1 MPAPID
7 ASDRLARL
15 TEICLVLP
23 ETRCEVKGVH
33 NEHAQFTVGKK
44 TFVWFVNNHHGD
56 GIVGIWCKVL
66 PGENQALAAAQPK
79 RFFVPPYVG
88 KQGWVGLRLD
98 GAKVNW
104 GEVRE
109 LVAGSYRMMAGK
121 KQLAELD
128 G

>member
-7 ASDRLARL
+7 ASGRLARL
-15 TEICLVLP
+15 TEICLALP
-23 ETRCEVKGVH
+23 ETRREDKGVH
-33 NEHAQFTVGKK
+33 HEHAQFAVGKK
-44 TFVWFVNNHHGD
+44 TFVWFVNDHHGD
-56 GIVGIWCKVL
+56 GIVGIWCKVP

-104 GEVRE
+104 GEVKE
-109 LVAGSYRMMAGK
+109 LVVGSYRMIAGK